1 MKKILCIILSLTL
14 AASLAA
20 CAGSGSQSETT
31 TTAGE
36 EDTTKSE
43 TPTGTDTGFEAYLD
57 ENTEATLNVAGSW
70 GNFEALEQVAI
81 DFQEYYPN
89 VEVVYSQLDDYGTN
103 IVNRMTTGED
113 LDLFMFSGWNF
124 NEENAGVLFEHSE
137 ALDDI
142 GIDLTSINDE
152 YVGLFAEDGSTYALP
167 LYLSGCGMMV
177 NLDILEENGLEVP
190 TTEAELLE
198 CCEKLEEAGYEGPL
212 WIEEKYLARC
222 YAPDCVDQVKSGQS
236 LDDAF
241 EEASERMDN
250 LVASGYLNSECGT
263 LEDTYNALIL
273 RFFEGDIPF
282 VFINA
287 DNYSGTKKREA
298 KSETFTAA
306 PFEYA
311 YVAAPIGDE
320 TAKYAYNG
328 AASYYMGIYNGS
340 ENIELAKEFLRFMYT
355 DAEQEVLENIKNMPV
370 ANKNVGLA
378 DFPYIA
384 GAENEVQLENG
395 LEDLTIVIDCTN
407 KVAEYEMPETK

>member
-1 MKKILCIILSLTL
+1 MKKTLCVILTL
-14 AASLAA
+14 AMAASLAA
-20 CAGSGSQSETT
+20 CGSTSQTETT
-31 TTAGE
+31 ASAGE
-36 EDTTKSE
+36 EDTKAE
-43 TPTGTDTGFEAYLD
+43 TESTQAGFEAKLD
-57 ENTEATLNVAGSW
+57 TETEATLNVTGSW
-70 GNFEALEQVAI
+70 GNFEALEQVAL

-113 LDLFMFSGWNF
+113 LDLFMFTGWVF
-124 NEENAGVLFEHSE
+124 NDENADVLYENSE

-142 GIDLTSINDE
+142 DIDLASLNDE
-152 YVGLFAEDGSTYALP
+152 YVGLFAQDGSTYALP

-190 TTEAELLE
+190 TTEDELMD
-198 CCEKLEEAGYEGPL
+198 CCAKLEEAGYEGPL
-212 WIEEKYLARC
+212 WIEKNYLARC
-222 YAPDCVDQVKSGQS
+222 YAPDCIEAVKSGTA

-241 EEASERMDN
+241 AEASERMD
-250 LVASGYLNSECGT
+250 AIATCGYVNEECGT

-298 KSETFTAA
+298 KSETFTADS
-306 PFEYA
+306 FEYA
-311 YVAAPIGDE
+311 YIPAPIGEE
-320 TAKYAYNG
+320 TAAYAYNG
-328 AASYYMGIYNGS
+328 AASYFMGVYNGS
-340 ENIELAKEFLRFMYT
+340 ENLEMAEEFLRFMYT
-355 DAEQEVLENIKNMPV
+355 DAEQEVFENIKNMPV

-384 GAENEVQLENG
+384 SAENEVLIENG
-395 LEDLTIVIDCTN
+395 LDDLRIAIECTN
-407 KVAEYEMPETK
+407 KVAEYELPETE